1 MVNKKKYYPEANNN
15 ITNKELEE
23 GVLKFWE
30 EDKTF
35 EKSINN
41 RDKRE
46 EFTFYDGPPFANGL
60 PHYGHLLA
68 SYIKDTIARYQTM
81 KGKKV
86 LRQFG
91 WDCHGLPAEM
101 NAEKGLGISGRKAVE
116 AYGIDKFNEFCKKD
130 AMRYVNEWK
139 QYITRC
145 GRWVDFDNG
154 YKTMNLNYMESVI
167 HVFKTLYEKG
177 LLYEDFRVM
186 PYSWKC
192 QTPLSNSEAKMDNSY
207 RERADKAVTVKFKLK
222 KECLEEFQKRIGIFN
237 FQFSIFNFYVLA
249 WTTTPWTLPSNLALT
264 VNKNFDYLLIKF
276 PQNDDYAIIGKS
288 LLSKYKKELADAEGN
303 FNIVAEFKGE
313 KLLGLHYEPL
323 LPYLKDLQE
332 VKESENAFSIIHG
345 DFVTTED
352 GTGIVHTAPGFGEDD
367 NNVCKPMGI
376 PTVCPVDDGGC
387 FTSVVKDF
395 ESIQVFET
403 NDPIIIKLKEEGK
416 WLKTEQY
423 IHNYPHCWRTDT
435 PLIYRAMSS
444 WYVNVQKIKED
455 LLKNNQQINW
465 MPEHLKNGRF
475 GKWLEGARDWSISRN
490 RFFGCPIP
498 VWKSTD
504 PNYPRID
511 VYGSIA
517 ELEKDFGVKV
527 NDLHRP
533 FIDNLTRKN
542 PDDPTGK
549 SMMKRIPDVL
559 DCWFESGSM
568 PYAQLH
574 YPFEN
579 EDRFNNN
586 FPADFITEGDQT
598 RGWFYTLN
606 VLATALFNKPAFKNV
621 ISFGNIVDET
631 GKKMSKRWKN
641 YVDPFEA
648 FDTYGS
654 DAIRWLLMKSPAVKG
669 EEGRVDKNGR
679 DMKETVRTAI
689 KPVLNAYNFFCLYAN
704 SDGVKAEKSFN
715 SKNIMDVYILS
726 KLKETVQ
733 NIEKFMDNYELG
745 NACYE
750 SENFF
755 EILNNWYIR
764 RNKNRFWKSEIDQ
777 DKQDAYN
784 TLYTVLTVMCE
795 AIAPLMPFTTE
806 YVWKGL
812 NCNE

>member
-1 MVNKKKYYPEANNN
+1 MANKKKYYPEANNN

-23 GVLKFWE
+23 KVLGFWQE
-30 EDKTF
+30 NKIF
-35 EKSINN
+35 EKSIKN

-46 EFTFYDGPPFANGL
+46 DFTFYDGPPFANGL

-68 SYIKDTIARYQTM
+68 SYIKDTVARYQTM
-81 KGKKV
+81 KGKRV

-116 AYGIDKFNEFCKKD
+116 AYGIDKFNEFCKTD

-167 HVFKTLYEKG
+167 HIFKELYDRG
-177 LLYEDFRVM
+177 LMYEDFRVM

-207 RERADKAVTVKFKLK
+207 REKADKAVTVKFKLLNSFK
-222 KECLEEFQKRIGIFN
+222 N
-237 FQFSIFNFYVLA
+237 YNNVYVLA

-264 VNKNFDYLLIKF
+264 VNKNFDYVLLSSH
-276 PQNDDYAIIGKS
+276 QSTSEYVIIGKS
-288 LLSKYKKELADAEGN
+288 LLTKYKKELGDAEGN
-303 FNIVAEFKGE
+303 FDIITEFKGE
-313 KLLGLHYEPL
+313 ELLGLHYEPL
-323 LPYLKDLQE
+323 FPYLKNLQE
-332 VKESENAFSIIHG
+332 VKESKNAFSIIHG

-376 PTVCPVDDGGC
+376 PTICPVDDGGC
-387 FTSVVKDF
+387 FTNIVKDF
-395 ESIQVFET
+395 EGIQVFET

-444 WYVNVQKIKED
+444 WYVNIQKIKD
-455 LLKNNQQINW
+455 KLLKNNQLINW

-533 FIDNLTRKN
+533 YIDELTRKN

-549 SMMKRIPDVL
+549 SIMKRIPDIL

-579 EDRFNNN
+579 KEYFENN

-598 RGWFYTLN
+598 RGWFYTLT
-606 VLATALFNKPAFKNV
+606 VLATALFDKPAFKNV

-648 FDTYGS
+648 FNTYGS
-654 DAIRWLLMKSPAVKG
+654 DAIRWLLMKSPAIKG
-669 EEGRVDKNGR
+669 EEGRVDKEGK
-679 DMKETVRTAI
+679 DMKETVRIAI
-689 KPVLNAYNFFCLYAN
+689 KPVLNSYNFFCLYAN
-704 SDGVKAEKSFN
+704 SDGIKAEKSFS
-715 SKNIMDVYILS
+715 SKNIMDIYILS

-733 NIEKFMDNYELG
+733 NIEKSMDNYELG

-784 TLYTVLTVMCE
+784 TLFTVLTIMCE

-812 NCNE
+812 NNN